1 LVILNTIRG
10 ERVYLDTN
18 VFIYAIE
25 GYPEFVDE
33 LNEFFDSIDAGNL
46 RAFTSELTL
55 AEVLVRPLRDANLE
69 IQTAYQQALQ
79 SSEGLEVVPVS
90 RDVLIE
96 AARLRAVANL
106 RLPDAIHGATAIL
119 TGCETFLTNDRR
131 LAAVPGVEVVLL
143 SEVIEG

>member
-1 LVILNTIRG
+1 MVILNAIRG

-55 AEVLVRPLRDANLE
+55 AEVLVRPLMDGNLE

-90 RDVLIE
+90 REVLIE
-96 AARLRAVANL
+96 AARLRSVANF

-131 LAAVPGVEVVLL
+131 LAAMSGVEAVLS
-143 SEVIEG
+143 SE